1 MGAVGCL
8 KCGNP
13 RGENGDA
20 LIVEVKAQYKRD
32 DWSLKAE
39 TPTRQHCIYA
49 GIEFWTCLSQNLVIE
64 PDSSWLPDGDRPTED
79 LDGTL
84 VCPVDPRA

>member
-1 MGAVGCL
+1 MGCVVC
-8 KCGNP
+8 KNP
-13 RGENGDA
+13 REIGEDA
-20 LIVEVKAQYKRD
+20 LIVEVQAQYKREN
-32 DWSLKAE
+32 WNLKAD
-39 TPTRQHCIYA
+39 TPTRQHCIYP